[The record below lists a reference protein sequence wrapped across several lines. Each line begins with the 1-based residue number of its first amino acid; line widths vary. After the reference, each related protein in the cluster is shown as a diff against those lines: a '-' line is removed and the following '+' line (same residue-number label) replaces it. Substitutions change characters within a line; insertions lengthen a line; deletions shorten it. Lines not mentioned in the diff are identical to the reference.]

1 MAPNQK
7 SAIQKFKSNRKKTKK
22 REDLASENPK
32 GDIYQLI
39 LLIGFIGIMIIDNF
53 IFHWFQPIHNLL
65 PWYFALLIGAPFLI
79 TAGLLAKNGLS
90 IVFGE
95 IREPPCVITKGSF
108 RFSRHPIYLGSLMVY
123 FGISLASLS
132 VIGLLY
138 FIITFFFYNYIAK
151 YEEGKLIQKFS
162 TEYEDYMKK
171 VPRWIKIP
179 FK

>member
-1 MAPNQK
+1 MASNQN
-7 SAIQKFKSNRKKTKK
+7 SAIQKFKSNRVKTKA
-22 REDLASENPK
+22 REDLASENPN
-32 GDIYQLI
+32 GDLI
-39 LLIGFIGIMIIDNF
+39 QIFLLIGFIGLIILDNF

-79 TAGLLAKNGLS
+79 TGGILAKNGLS

-95 IREPPCVITKGSF
+95 TRETPCVITKGSF
-108 RFSRHPIYLGSLMVY
+108 RFSRHPIYLGSLLVY
-123 FGISLASLS
+123 IGWILASLS
-132 VIGLLY
+132 ILGLIY
-138 FIITFFFYNYIAK
+138 FIPVFFFYNYIAK
-151 YEEGKLIQKFS
+151 YEEGKLIQKFG